1 MYKAFDT
8 PSGLPYSLIELKTGK
23 CNNGW
28 QGSNTNIAEAGSL
41 IIEFRYLSKVS
52 GNPIYGEKAEL
63 AMNKIL
69 DLKPENGLF
78 VPIIQNLGEDV
89 KPVTSPGYSKYSF
102 GAYNDSFYEYMVSGV
117 LLILWSIVP
126 LPTGKKNVQ

>member
-1 MYKAFDT
+1 VVHKAFDT
-8 PSGLPYSLIELKTGK
+8 PSGLPYSLIQLKTGA

-28 QGSNTNIAEAGSL
+28 QGKNTNIAEAGTL

-52 GNPIYGEKAEL
+52 GNPIYGEKAQL

-78 VPIIQNLGEDV
+78 VPIIQNLKEDV
-89 KPVTSPGYSKYSF
+89 VPVTSPYYATYSF
-102 GAYNDSFYEYMVSGV
+102 GALNDSFYEYMVSGA
-117 LLILWSIVP
+117 
-126 LPTGKKNVQ
+126 